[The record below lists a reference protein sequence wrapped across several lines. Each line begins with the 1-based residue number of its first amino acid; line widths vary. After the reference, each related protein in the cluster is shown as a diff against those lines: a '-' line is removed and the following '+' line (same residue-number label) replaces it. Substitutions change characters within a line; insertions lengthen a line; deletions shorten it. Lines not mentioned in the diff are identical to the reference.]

1 MKRYKPVLIGFTFIL
16 ALVLIIWGYNFLK
29 GKDIFKKQMI
39 FYAKYDEVSGL
50 EVANPVL
57 INGYRVGQVNQ
68 LYFHPDMSGDIM
80 VVLMLDKKFP
90 IPKNSYAR
98 IISADT
104 MGSKAVDL
112 DLGDAL
118 ELAKSGDTL
127 FASLESSL
135 KEEVNAQVQ
144 PIKRK
149 AENLLSSIDSL
160 VVAIQTVFNES
171 AVDNLTSSFNDIR
184 QTFANLK
191 STTSNID
198 TLVDQEGNR
207 ISSILENIDS
217 LSFTLREN
225 RENIAKI
232 IANFETISDSLSQAD
247 IPGTFTRANKSLD
260 NLDAILA
267 KINKGEGTLGMLLHN
282 DTLYMEINR
291 SAEELNKL
299 LEDIRLNPKRY
310 VKFSLF

>member
-16 ALVLIIWGYNFLK
+16 ALALIIWGYNFLK

-98 IISADT
+98 IISSDI
-104 MGSKAVDL
+104 MGSKAVDI

-127 FASLESSL
+127 SASLESSL

-207 ISSILENIDS
+207 ISAILENIDS
-217 LSFTLREN
+217 LSFTLRQN
-225 RENIAKI
+225 RENIARI
-232 IANFETISDSLSQAD
+232 IANFETISDSLAQAD

-291 SAEELNKL
+291 SAAELNKL

>member
-1 MKRYKPVLIGFTFIL
+1 VKRYKPVLIGFTFIL

-98 IISADT
+98 IISADI